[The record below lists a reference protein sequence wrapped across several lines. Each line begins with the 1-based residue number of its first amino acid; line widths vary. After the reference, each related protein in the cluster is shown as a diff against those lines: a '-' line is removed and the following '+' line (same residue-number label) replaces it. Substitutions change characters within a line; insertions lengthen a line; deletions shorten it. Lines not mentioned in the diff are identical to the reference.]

1 LGLAFGIAE
10 ELPGDGDL
18 DFDLDFDLD
27 MLFAGGVRLL
37 GVALDVPLDL
47 VLPLEGL
54 GLNEAIS
61 FVGVFF
67 YPFLWFFVLFRAL
80 PKDQLTIKFQIQHN
94 QQCRRAWK

>member
-1 LGLAFGIAE
+1 LGLAGGITK

-37 GVALDVPLDL
+37 ELALDVPLVL

-54 GLNEAIS
+54 GLFEAIS
-61 FVGVFF
+61 IVKVFL
-67 YPFLWFFVLFRAL
+67 YPFL
-80 PKDQLTIKFQIQHN
+80 
-94 QQCRRAWK
+94 